1 MLHIQLGTWSLAS
14 MCIQEV
20 QLLALLVENYLGKE
34 VPWHTKLSL
43 KESVSFDVSAFVTLY
58 YK

>member
-1 MLHIQLGTWSLAS
+1 